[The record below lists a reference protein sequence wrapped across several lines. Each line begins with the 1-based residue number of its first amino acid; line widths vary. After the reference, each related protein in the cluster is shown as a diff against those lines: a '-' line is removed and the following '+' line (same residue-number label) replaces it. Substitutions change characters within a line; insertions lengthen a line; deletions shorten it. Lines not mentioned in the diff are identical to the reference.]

1 MTRVYRHHRIAHMD
15 AKFIKNL
22 RQMLTRLF
30 LKDKERQDIM
40 KGPRIKMWIRVVCFK
55 ISHKTPILLKV
66 ILYFSLLTASG

>member
-1 MTRVYRHHRIAHMD
+1 MTRVYHHHRIAHMD

-22 RQMLTRLF
+22 RQMLTKLV

-40 KGPRIKMWIRVVCFK
+40 KVPRIKMWIRVARLR
-55 ISHKTPILLKV
+55 IGHKTPILLKV